1 MSKEI
6 KMSTRKSEKGGAAV
20 VVLVLVAI
28 VAVAGLAFFSGK
40 LASSSNKIES
50 KAKTVAATSTE
61 IAQDT
66 AQAEV
71 EAAPQVEITPGNPT
85 VAVIDGKEIKRLDVF
100 QVIQTLPPQ
109 ARQQPIGKL
118 FPLALDQVVNNQI
131 VEKNIAGVN
140 LDRDPEVQKQ
150 VAAAKEQIVK
160 TVHLQ
165 NLINKRVTDER
176 VNEKYAEIKAE
187 TPKEEEVKASHILV
201 DDMKTA
207 KEVVKKLQE
216 SGDFAVLAKEYSK
229 DATKDKGGELGYFL
243 RAEVVKPFAD
253 AAFGMKPG
261 TYTSDPVKS
270 EFGYHVI
277 RVEDKRERVP
287 PTLEEAKGFIEAN
300 LRQEILAELVKE
312 WKTKAKIETFGING
326 DPAKA
331 NAVEPAAQ

>member
-1 MSKEI
+1 MLKEI
-6 KMSTRKSEKGGAAV
+6 NINTRKTEKGGAAV
-20 VVLVLVAI
+20 VVLILVAI

-40 LASSSNKIES
+40 LASSSNKIEP
-50 KAKTVAATSTE
+50 KTQTVAATSG
-61 IAQDT
+61 DT
-66 AQAEV
+66 AQEQAEV
-71 EAAPQVEITPGNPT
+71 EATPGVEITPGNPT
-85 VAVIDGKEIKRLDVF
+85 VATVDGTEIKRLDVF
-100 QVIQTLPPQ
+100 QVIQNLPPQ

-140 LDRDPEVQKQ
+140 LDKDPEVRKQ
-150 VAAAKEQIVK
+150 VAAAKAQIVK

-176 VNEKYAEIKAE
+176 VNTKYEEIKAQ

-201 DDMKTA
+201 EDMKTA

-216 SGDFAVLAKEYSK
+216 SGDFAALAKEYST
-229 DATKDKGGELGYFL
+229 DATKEKGGQLGYFL

-270 EFGYHVI
+270 EFGYHII
-277 RVEDKRERVP
+277 RVEDKRDRVP

-300 LRQEILAELVKE
+300 LRQEILTELVKE

-331 NAVEPAAQ
+331 NAVEPAAE